1 MFIISKHNYRV
12 RRADGSFFDI
22 KKDFVGEIPK
32 EIAKSSLVQ
41 RAIRGGGIL
50 VPQGKRDKQLE
61 QAEEAGKKKAAKND
75 KRLDAKEES
84 GDEKTEGTGEGTCG
98 NGE

>member
-1 MFIISKHNYRV
+1 M
-12 RRADGSFFDI
+12 
-22 KKDFVGEIPK
+22 
-32 EIAKSSLVQ
+32 
-41 RAIRGGGIL
+41 
-50 VPQGKRDKQLE
+50 PQGKRDKQLE